1 MWRER
6 YENNGKSTL
15 IKQTTMKKL
24 IILLLCI
31 LAGVQAVKAKEAYAV
46 YTDNNTTLTFYY
58 DGLSSTRAGKTY
70 DLNSGTTNP
79 GWYTEGISASVTKVV
94 FDPSFAEARPTTTYR
109 WFNGCTNL
117 TTITGMDY
125 LNTSEV
131 TNMVQMFDDCKKLT
145 NINLSSFNTSKV
157 TDMNSMFM
165 NCAALKKISMSYT
178 FYTSNVTDM
187 SYMFSGCTVLSSLN
201 FLTYFNTSKVTD
213 MQFMF
218 SNCDAVTVL
227 DLSTF
232 NTGNVTDMS
241 YMFFLS
247 NNLTTINIGSGWSTA
262 KVTSSA
268 YMFQNTTK
276 IRGMQGTTYNASY
289 VDKTYARLDE
299 GTSKPGYLSTITYG
313 LKVGGVEVTDMNKDN
328 IPITSGTAKFNG
340 SVLILTDATIDGNT
354 SYGSIYCTRDNLTVS
369 VNGNCTLNRSVFF
382 RGSSYLYFTDND
394 DDDQLTVKGLFDF
407 KGALQFYNRNTVI
420 NNNSTYIFMGDGT
433 TSKLEF
439 GPKASL
445 IGIST
450 GSQIVYNVIG
460 LTFKSYTTYTFASL
474 GADDSQVSFSATQK
488 TILMGGQPLQ
498 GALLIGRYY
507 PLWFGNF
514 QISTTAPLYIKA
526 LLNQDAFT
534 ISEADD
540 GTLFFKTYPLFA
552 ALTYND
558 NMFHSEAENLRVE
571 LGCNWKVTSEISDVP
586 AMTLTGNT
594 TITGTGTLTATSD
607 YLGIYK
613 SGTTGDLTIGG
624 DVTVEAEGG
633 IAGYYRKTHV
643 DKWYSTLYI
652 KDNAIVKAHKSTGAG
667 LYDWNALVLED
678 SHTFTEPQGA
688 YWNAETHQP
697 VHADGSPIDGE
708 WIVIG
713 KSPRGD
719 VNLDG
724 VVDIADVTAVLTAMA
739 NGSHD
744 PQYRVNDDEAV
755 DIADVTAILTI
766 MAGQ

>member
-1 MWRER
+1 
-6 YENNGKSTL
+6 
-15 IKQTTMKKL
+15 MKL
-24 IILLLCI
+24 RNLFALVLLL
-31 LAGVQAVKAKEAYAV
+31 LVGLQSVKAQEAYAV
-46 YTDNNTTLTFYY
+46 YTDNNTTFTFYY
-58 DGLSSTRAGKTY
+58 DNLRSTRAGKNY

-94 FDPSFAEARPTTTYR
+94 FDPSFANARPTTTYR

-165 NCAALKKISMSYT
+165 NCAALKKISMGYT

-187 SYMFSGCTVLSSLN
+187 SYMFSGCTVLSSFN

-218 SNCDAVTVL
+218 SNCDAVTAL

-247 NNLTTINIGSGWSTA
+247 DNLTTINIGSGWSTA

-340 SVLILTDATIDGNT
+340 TVLILTDATIDGNT

-369 VNGNCTLNRSVFF
+369 VHGNCTLNRSVFF
-382 RGSSYLYFTDND
+382 RGSSYLYFTDNGD
-394 DDDQLTVKGLFDF
+394 DNQLTVKGLFDF
-407 KGALQFYNRNTVI
+407 KGTLQFYNKNTVI
-420 NNNSTYIFMGDGT
+420 NNNSTYAFMGDGT

-439 GPKASL
+439 GPNATL
-445 IGIST
+445 FCMST
-450 GSQIVYNVIG
+450 GSQIVYNVTG
-460 LTFKSYTTYTFASL
+460 LTFKSPTTYTFSSL

-488 TILMGGQPLQ
+488 TILAGGQPLQ

-507 PLWFGNF
+507 PLWFGDMRMS
-514 QISTTAPLYIKA
+514 STIPLYLKA
-526 LLNQDAFT
+526 LLNQDAIS

-540 GTLFFKTYPLFA
+540 GTLVMKTYPMFSVLS
-552 ALTYND
+552 YN
-558 NMFHSEAENLRVE
+558 NTSFRSEAEKLSIE
-571 LGCNWKVTSEISDVP
+571 LGSNWNVISEISDVP
-586 AMTLTGNT
+586 AMKLTGNT
-594 TITGTGTLTATSD
+594 AITGTGTLTATSP
-607 YLGIYK
+607 YIGIYK
-613 SGTTGDLTIGG
+613 SGSSGSLTIGG

-633 IAGYYRKTHV
+633 IAG
-643 DKWYSTLYI
+643 WMYSTLRI
-652 KDNAIVKAHKSTGAG
+652 KDNAIVKAHRSTGPG
-667 LYDWNALVLED
+667 LYYWEALVLED
-678 SHTFTEPQGA
+678 GHTFIEPQGA
-688 YWNAETHQP
+688 YWNAETYLP
-697 VHADGSPIDGE
+697 VHADGSLIDGE

-713 KSPRGD
+713 KSLRGD
-719 VNLDG
+719 ANLDG
-724 VVDIADVTAVLTAMA
+724 VIDIADVVAVLNAMANDLDDEQFKVNDDDVVDIADVVAVL
-739 NGSHD
+739 N
-744 PQYRVNDDEAV
+744 
-755 DIADVTAILTI
+755 I
-766 MAGQ
+766 MAQQ